1 MKGLNEPGMGLADE
15 PVIRRQA
22 TFLADKG
29 KIERDNEDI
38 KFGVRPFVEAGNT
51 YEAGKVYYNAE
62 LDKFVIYNGPEAD
75 VLFEDIEVKR

>member
-1 MKGLNEPGMGLADE
+1 MSLSDE